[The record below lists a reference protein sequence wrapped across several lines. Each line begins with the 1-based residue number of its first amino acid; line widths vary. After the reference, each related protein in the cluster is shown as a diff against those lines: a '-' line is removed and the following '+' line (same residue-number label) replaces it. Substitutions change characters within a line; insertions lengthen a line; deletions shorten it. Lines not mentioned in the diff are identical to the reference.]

1 MDDKEA
7 VPPGIPETLRR
18 IGAAI
23 LAILQNRLELLF
35 VELHEDRIRLI
46 ETLLLVVAVVALGLF
61 TLILAAAAV
70 IVLVWNEL
78 HVIGLFILSA
88 VGLAATL
95 VAGWRLNLRLKN
107 WPILPGTLGQLKKD
121 RECLENK

>member
-7 VPPGIPETLRR
+7 LPPSLPETLRR

-23 LAILQNRLELLF
+23 LAILQNRLELLV
-35 VELHEDRIRLI
+35 VELHEDRIRLV

-61 TLILAAAAV
+61 TLILAAAGV
-70 IVLVWNEL
+70 IVLIWNEL
-78 HVIGLFILSA
+78 HVFGLFILSA
-88 VGLAATL
+88 VGLVATL
-95 VAGWRLNLRLKN
+95 LVGWRLTLRLKN
-107 WPILPGTLGQLKKD
+107 WPLLPGTLGQLKKD